1 MVIGFRSVII
11 PVYRIKAS
19 PRWPSKAGSMG
30 KWYIKTGLYFWTIFM
45 WTYRRIQHDGA
56 GAVYFCDGIHH

>member
-1 MVIGFRSVII
+1 MDLNFLSLLY
-11 PVYRIKAS
+11 VYLIKAS

-30 KWYIKTGLYFWTIFM
+30 ELYIKTGLYLWTILR